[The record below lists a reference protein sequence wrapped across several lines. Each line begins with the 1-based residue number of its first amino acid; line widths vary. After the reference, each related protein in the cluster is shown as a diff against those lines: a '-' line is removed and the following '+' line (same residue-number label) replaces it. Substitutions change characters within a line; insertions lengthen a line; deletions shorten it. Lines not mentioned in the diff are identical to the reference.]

1 MLQHTGRKLDGGE
14 KTCQRTVLGHTLN
27 PVKVYNQKLS
37 IYHKMGL
44 VKEVIKEIGN
54 KSREFYEFI
63 LPPIDMHLNEDS
75 LKVVID
81 IPGFA
86 KKDIELTLCGDILSI
101 KAQKTINEKESESLI
116 SNQRP
121 NMIDKKIRLPIDVKQ
136 GEEKIKSAKYENG
149 ILTLII
155 PVTKKGKNIS
165 IE

>member
-1 MLQHTGRKLDGGE
+1 
-14 KTCQRTVLGHTLN
+14 
-27 PVKVYNQKLS
+27 
-37 IYHKMGL
+37 MGL

-54 KSREFYEFI
+54 KSREFYEFV
-63 LPPIDMHLNEDS
+63 LPPIDMYLYDDN
-75 LKVVID
+75 LKIIID

-86 KKDIELTLCGDILSI
+86 KKDIELSLCGDILSI
-101 KAQKTINEKESESLI
+101 NAKKIIDEKESEFLI

-121 NMIDKKIRLPIDVKQ
+121 NVIDKKIRLPIEIKQ

-155 PVTKKGKNIS
+155 PVIKKGKDIP

>member
-1 MLQHTGRKLDGGE
+1 
-14 KTCQRTVLGHTLN
+14 
-27 PVKVYNQKLS
+27 
-37 IYHKMGL
+37 MGL

-63 LPPIDMHLNEDS
+63 LPPIDMYLYDDD
-75 LKVVID
+75 LKIIID

-86 KKDIELTLCGDILSI
+86 KKDIELSLSGDILSI
-101 KAQKTINEKESESLI
+101 NAKKIIDEKESEFLI

-121 NMIDKKIRLPIDVKQ
+121 NIIDKKIRLPIEIKQ

-155 PVTKKGKNIS
+155 PVIKKGKDIP